1 MKKITLP
8 PEMVLS
14 DDESVY
20 SAATI
25 DKSDAGNNRFNYV
38 GKGPDGS
45 IVFQILNTIIDLNVE
60 DA

>member
-1 MKKITLP
+1 
-8 PEMVLS
+8 MVLS